1 MGVKPSVE
9 VKRPDTPEP
18 IEVEEL
24 IDRQDEENQNP
35 QPSAS
40 PSPGRNDSAKPAL
53 EDIQLK
59 KAIELLGDR
68 VQAAKSAE

>member
-24 IDRQDEENQNP
+24 IEQQEEDVEDP
-35 QPSAS
+35 QLHRAPVPSPTPKPSA
-40 PSPGRNDSAKPAL
+40 

-59 KAIELLGDR
+59 KAIELLN
-68 VQAAKSAE
+68 AAS